1 MSYVPTYIHNQ
12 KHKRFVVLFS
22 LIFSKDDIP
31 FLSSGFLTSILSSL
45 ILPHVYCFFLLVPYS
60 SSTLLISFLILIF
73 TSSLLIRNILLHHY
87 LCLTA
92 SQPPFPRGLRPLLLR
107 CLLPLLPLLLVFS
120 PSSPVASSP
129 SFPRG
134 QSERRN
140 ARNAPRVTARDSF
153 GNWTKSCS
161 RLPLVS
167 VGS

>member
-73 TSSLLIRNILLHHY
+73 TSCLLIRNILLHHY

-92 SQPPFPRGLRPLLLR
+92 SQPPFPVVSAPSSSVVSSLS
-107 CLLPLLPLLLVFS
+107 S
-120 PSSPVASSP
+120 PSSWSSP
-129 SFPRG
+129 LPPPWPPPPPSPVVRV
-134 QSERRN
+134 N
-140 ARNAPRVTARDSF
+140 AGTPGMLRESPQET
-153 GNWTKSCS
+153 
-161 RLPLVS
+161 PLVIGQRA
-167 VGS
+167 VRVCH